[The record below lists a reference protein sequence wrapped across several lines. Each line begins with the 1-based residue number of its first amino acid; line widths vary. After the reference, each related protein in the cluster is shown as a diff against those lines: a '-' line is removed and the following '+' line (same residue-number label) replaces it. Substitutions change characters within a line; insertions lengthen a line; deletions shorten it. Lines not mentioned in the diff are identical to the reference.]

1 MLFSVLG
8 PTGLLA
14 TGMPTITGLLEGAA
28 PNVPAEQTNW
38 SIGNFLQNA
47 ITTLQDWGKWL
58 IILIGVILI
67 VWSCVQIARGLISHG
82 KTQIS
87 WPVNIIMLIMG
98 GVFMIGGFSFMA
110 GVASGGKQTLQ
121 ELGGKTAAAGTIM
134 IGNLLSRLGM

>member
-1 MLFSVLG
+1 MLYSVLG

-14 TGMPTITGLLEGAA
+14 TGMPTITGLLDGSPA
-28 PNVPAEQTNW
+28 VPTEQTNW
-38 SIGNFLQNA
+38 SIGNFLQNS
-47 ITTLQDWGKWL
+47 ITTLQEWGKWL

-67 VWSCVQIARGLISHG
+67 VWACVQIARGLISHG

-110 GVASGGKQTLQ
+110 GVASGGKQTLT
-121 ELGGKTAAAGTIM
+121 ELGGSTGTGVIM
-134 IGNLLSRLGM
+134 LDNLLSILGL